1 MHRPL
6 NRMSVRA
13 PAAFLAAALSAL
25 PVAQARAQEMAL
37 PVVDDS
43 PSAQLLVE
51 QGSDQAK
58 ANPREAV
65 RLLVQALD
73 TGAERLVRAGN
84 DPDLFVP
91 LSRRVHAILR
101 ADPALLAA
109 FRRELSPDADA
120 QLARGELRELVA
132 RRLDTD
138 AGLEAALRLAES
150 AIARGRFAAAAAY
163 LDRTADHDLLVG
175 RRALH
180 HASMTAIAA
189 VRLGRGAQ
197 AREAVARI
205 DALPV
210 AGLDPAEVAAARAAA
225 MSVPP
230 QSSRPAFGSLGA
242 GQFDAATST
251 SPWSETWAVPIDSM
265 SMSGGAGRNEIGRA
279 ERPRPASGSAPAAVG
294 DRVYVDDGIA
304 IRAFDRLSGRP
315 VWSMPAGGTDLSMAS
330 MRMVAASDDAVVA
343 FSTQSGSMARPGIGR
358 VTCIDPATGMMR
370 WESRIDRIDG
380 RNDLDGMVGQGAPI
394 IVDGRVIIAAR
405 RTSPRLET
413 VSWLLALD
421 LEQPSPASWARV
433 IATSGSAR
441 MGGSR
446 SADAPVLA
454 GGVLYLSTSTGAVA
468 AVDPWDGLVRW
479 VRRFPVP
486 VRDVATAT
494 GPFDVLTPAVVGD
507 RVFTVSPDHSRIL
520 ALDCRSGALVAEVP
534 TGADGGL
541 GAPSYLVG
549 DEASGLVLAVGSRVA
564 CFSASAPQATRWSLP
579 AADASMDAEV
589 HGRVQ
594 FARTADPLAPVVLT
608 ADQSD
613 IVIRDARDGKERMRL
628 AGAGNSN
635 AILVGNQ
642 LLAAGTTKLSGWMPS
657 AEAERIIRGRMA
669 ATPTADAAMA
679 LVHLARQIRS
689 GPLAAEGAA
698 ECVRRVA
705 ALPADAAERSELLEL
720 LLALDAMDLASGAE
734 RRALD
739 AAVDQAAVLADS
751 PLRGGFARADRALR
765 RRDPVAA
772 ARIAVATAMDAAG
785 GRLPIPG
792 ASLSADAE
800 ARRIVIAA
808 TAADPR
814 AMEGVQEA
822 VAAAVSKASG
832 DARARIL
839 RSAARLGIGT
849 RAGADALSALT
860 SAASGVPARVDA
872 ARLVREC
879 GALVPPSP
887 ASQEFL
893 RSLDPRW
900 GPTLVQGSAP
910 APPRIEGGARRI
922 VEFPGRLPR
931 LLHNAGSMPGG
942 VLTVQGTELVLRKP
956 PSFAPQW
963 RVPIGTADCS
973 VLATQPSILVCDDGP
988 GGTGAISSISPEGA
1002 VRWKT
1007 RAVVPDPASGADPD
1021 LISGDVVDPVDARQ
1035 GPAVVPI
1042 LTAPVVATL
1051 RRDGSVTAFGTDRG
1065 LELWSR
1071 PGDGGVPV
1079 MWTHEALAIIVAGEV
1094 DDGSGPVIQ
1103 ISVLDPVDG
1112 HVVRSWALEGVTE
1125 LRWLHVVDGGLLV
1138 AGTDVGIEARR
1149 LAGGDESAPY
1159 WSIDAVD
1166 ARASTRGWHVG
1177 RWLLVLDRSD
1187 ALLAIDAWTGRV
1199 TPGAF
1204 APSGVVAQSPVRQIA
1219 VGEGWIAAVRDSH
1232 ADYFSLQ
1239 GAHLGRDAPGS
1250 ERAYLAAAAS
1260 ATRLFVLDAG
1270 VAGSDPVPLRFPIL
1284 LHDLDVSRGGLES
1297 APPLMVRS
1305 LGQRSRDMAVSDG
1318 IVAVSNGSVVQA
1330 VEFSPVSAPAGR

>member
-1 MHRPL
+1 
-6 NRMSVRA
+6 MSFRA
-13 PAAFLAAALSAL
+13 PAAFLAAALAAWPIVPAS
-25 PVAQARAQEMAL
+25 AQEMAL
-37 PVVDDS
+37 PAVDDS

-51 QGSDQAK
+51 QAGDQAK
-58 ANPREAV
+58 SNPREAV

-73 TGAERLVRAGN
+73 TGADRLVRAGN
-84 DPDLFVP
+84 DSDLFIPV
-91 LSRRVHAILR
+91 SRRVHAILR
-101 ADPALLAA
+101 ADPALMAA

-138 AGLEAALRLAES
+138 AGLEAALRLSES

-189 VRLGRGAQ
+189 TRLGQDAQ
-197 AREAVARI
+197 ARDAVARI

-210 AGLDPAEVAAARAAA
+210 AGLDPAEIAGARAAA
-225 MSVPP
+225 KSTP
-230 QSSRPAFGSLGA
+230 QEPARPAFGPLGT
-242 GQFDAATST
+242 GQFDAATSA

-265 SMSGGAGRNEIGRA
+265 SMSTGAGRNEIGRVD
-279 ERPRPASGSAPAAVG
+279 RPRASSGSAPAAVG

-315 VWSMPAGGTDLSMAS
+315 VWSMPAGGADLSMSA
-330 MRMVAASDDAVVA
+330 MRMVAASDDALVA
-343 FSTQSGSMARPGIGR
+343 FSMQSGSMARPGIGR
-358 VTCIDPATGMMR
+358 VSCIDPATGMLR
-370 WESRIDRIDG
+370 WETRIDRIDG
-380 RNDLDGMVGQGAPI
+380 RNDLDGMLGQGAPI
-394 IVDGRVIIAAR
+394 IVDGRVIVAAR

-441 MGGSR
+441 MGGGR

-454 GGVLYLSTSTGAVA
+454 GGVIYLSTSTGAVA
-468 AVDPWDGLVRW
+468 AIDPWDGLVRW

-486 VRDVATAT
+486 VRDVAMAT
-494 GPFDVLTPAVVGD
+494 EPSDLLTPAVVGG
-507 RVFTVSPDHSRIL
+507 RVLAVSPDHSRIL

-541 GAPSYLVG
+541 GAPAYLVG

-564 CFSASAPQATRWSLP
+564 CFAASAPQTTRWSLP
-579 AADASMDAEV
+579 AADAALDAVV

-594 FARTADPLAPVVLT
+594 FARTADPQAPVVLMP
-608 ADQSD
+608 DESD
-613 IVIRDARDGKERMRL
+613 IVIRDARDGTERMRL
-628 AGAGNSN
+628 AGAGNAN

-642 LLAAGTTKLSGWMPS
+642 LLAVGTTSLSGWMPS

-669 ATPTADAAMA
+669 ASPSADAAMA
-679 LVHLARQIRS
+679 LVHLARQVRS
-689 GPLAAEGAA
+689 GPLAAQGAA
-698 ECVRRVA
+698 ESVRRVS
-705 ALPADAAERSELLEL
+705 ALPTDAAERTELLEL
-720 LLALDAMDLASGAE
+720 LLSIDALDLASGAD
-734 RRALD
+734 RAALD
-739 AAVDQAAVLADS
+739 AAVDQAAILANS
-751 PLRGGFARADRALR
+751 PVRGGFARADRALR

-772 ARIAVATAMDAAG
+772 ARLAVATAMDSAG
-785 GRLPIPG
+785 MSVPVPG

-800 ARRIVIAA
+800 ARRIVSAA
-808 TAADPR
+808 IAADPR
-814 AMEGVQEA
+814 AIDGVQAA
-822 VAAAVSKASG
+822 VAAAVSGASG

-839 RSAARLGIGT
+839 RSAARLGVGT

-860 SAASGVPARVDA
+860 AAASGVPARIDA

-879 GALVPPSP
+879 GAMSTPSP

-893 RSLDPRW
+893 RSLDARW
-900 GPTLVQGSAP
+900 GPALARNAAP
-910 APPRIEGGARRI
+910 ALPRIEGTARRI

-931 LLHNAGSMPGG
+931 ALREAGSMPGG

-963 RVPIGTADCS
+963 RVPIGTLDCT

-1007 RAVVPDPASGADPD
+1007 RAVMPDPAAGAVPD
-1021 LISGDVVDPVDARQ
+1021 ALSDEPLDTVDARQ

-1042 LTAPVVATL
+1042 VTAPVVATL
-1051 RRDGSVTAFGTDRG
+1051 RRNGSVTAFSTDRG
-1065 LELWSR
+1065 LEAWSR
-1071 PGDGGVPV
+1071 PGDGVTPV
-1079 MWTHEALAIIVAGEV
+1079 MWTHEALAIVIAGEV
-1094 DDGSGPVIQ
+1094 DDGSGPVIR
-1103 ISVLDPVDG
+1103 ISVIDPVDG
-1112 HVVRSWALEGVTE
+1112 HTVRSWPLEGATE
-1125 LRWLHVVDGGLLV
+1125 LRWLHVADGGLLV

-1177 RWLLVLDRSD
+1177 HWLLVLDRSD
-1187 ALLAIDAWTGRV
+1187 SLLAIDAWTGRV
-1199 TPGAF
+1199 APSAF
-1204 APSGVVAQSPVRQIA
+1204 AVSGAVAHSPVREIT
-1219 VGEGWIAAVRDSH
+1219 VGEGWIAAVRDSYT
-1232 ADYFSLQ
+1232 DYFSSE
-1239 GAHLGRDAPGS
+1239 GAYLGRDAPGS
-1250 ERAYLAAAAS
+1250 ERAYVAAAAS
-1260 ATRLFVLDAG
+1260 TSRLFVLDAG
-1270 VAGSDPVPLRFPIL
+1270 FAGSDPVPLRFSTV
-1284 LHDLDVSRGGLES
+1284 LHDLDVSHGGLES
-1297 APPLMVRS
+1297 APPLLVRS

-1330 VEFSPVSAPAGR
+1330 IEFSPVSPPAGR